1 MINIGRLALLGVL
14 VGVLVPGSVRC
25 EPIRI
30 GSESRVRQNPRSQ
43 YSRYVNW
50 RPADGE
56 TVNLNPPRISW
67 PYSPDWPDKWSS
79 EYHAFRLQISSRPD
93 CSKPV
98 VDVACGMNFYNCLP
112 ELKGASQWY
121 WRVGYDVGTPRER
134 WSAVRSFS
142 LAERAAVWGR
152 AELAQ
157 PDFAR
162 RGHPRVLFNGANLDR
177 IRRLQETN
185 PASKE
190 ALEWMRQQADRV
202 LAASW
207 WNDFP
212 TTDREDEPRTSFYA
226 IAHDLALVAFVY
238 CMTGDEKYAGVKE
251 RAVTWASYP
260 PGGRSSPE
268 GLGGDG
274 SEDATQGNE
283 FLALLFDW
291 LYQDLSNRQRQIMID
306 SLAWRVDHI
315 MNSFAWRRLKPDH
328 SGRRRL
334 EATAT
339 VPVSSTSLS
348 GLCSSHQYEGSMD
361 TAVCGLVLYEHCEVG
376 RQWYALMVNYLIGV
390 TCGHGFDECWNEGP
404 GYGTSKCK
412 WLTNAS
418 LYFDTAIADAHFGR
432 NPFYSRIGEYFR
444 RVIPVGMDHNA
455 WGNQK
460 NASRGNHLAMFRKLA
475 YLTGDGQFLFNYEQY
490 RGRAFSKFRPWIE
503 YVLPAYYDR
512 PEPMPEREPVALF
525 DVDGWAMA
533 ATGPPSDRSTYENG
547 LGFIFQ
553 CRPRGGFSHSFHSD
567 ASFQLHAYGQML
579 NHGGGSSANGDAFA
593 YHTMSHNTILV
604 DGLGQAQTSKGQTC
618 PAYGRIVGFARGKD
632 FVHVAGDATHCYPR
646 EPGDYRRWSL
656 PIDDIYRRRA
666 AEHLQRFVRHILF
679 MRGKY
684 FIIYDD
690 LAASQPTKYTWLYH
704 ILPEG
709 GLSFDRSRCAV
720 DYHVGDV
727 KVRLQHIAQPRELLV
742 DDRRGLDGFINPVTG
757 EDYRRYRRDDVLCEH
772 NLWVTNERPAM
783 SWSFLSVI
791 YPIPPGGSTP
801 RIDRIDDYTV
811 RVGQDVI
818 SFDPGS
824 AGAAQADLI
833 VDRAAF
839 HTLAR

>member
-1 MINIGRLALLGVL
+1 MINIGHSALLGVL

-25 EPIRI
+25 ESIRI
-30 GSESRVRQNPRSQ
+30 DSESRVRQNPRSQ

-67 PYSPDWPDKWSS
+67 PYSPDWPNNWSS

-98 VDVACGMNFYNCLP
+98 VDVTCGMNFYNCLP

-134 WSAVRSFS
+134 WSAVRSFR
-142 LAERAAVWGR
+142 LGEQATIWGR

-162 RGHPRVLFNGANLDR
+162 RGHPRVLFNRGNLDR

-202 LAASW
+202 LAAPW

-212 TTDREDEPRTSFYA
+212 KTDREDEPRTGFYA
-226 IAHDLALVAFVY
+226 IAHDLALVAFVH
-238 CMTGDEKYAGVKE
+238 CMTDDEKYAGVKE
-251 RAVTWASYP
+251 RAVAWASYP

-291 LYQDLSNRQRQIMID
+291 LYQDLSDRQRQILID

-315 MNSFAWRRLKPDH
+315 MNSFAWRRLKPDR

-361 TAVCGLVLYEHCEVG
+361 TAVCGLVLYEHCDVG
-376 RQWYALMVNYLIGV
+376 RQWYELMVNYLIGV

-418 LYFDTAIADAHFGR
+418 LYFDTAIPDAHFGR
-432 NPFYSRIGEYFR
+432 NPLYSRMGEYFR

-455 WGNQK
+455 WGN
-460 NASRGNHLAMFRKLA
+460 
-475 YLTGDGQFLFNYEQY
+475 
-490 RGRAFSKFRPWIE
+490 
-503 YVLPAYYDR
+503 
-512 PEPMPEREPVALF
+512 
-525 DVDGWAMA
+525 
-533 ATGPPSDRSTYENG
+533 
-547 LGFIFQ
+547 
-553 CRPRGGFSHSFHSD
+553 
-567 ASFQLHAYGQML
+567 
-579 NHGGGSSANGDAFA
+579 
-593 YHTMSHNTILV
+593 
-604 DGLGQAQTSKGQTC
+604 
-618 PAYGRIVGFARGKD
+618 
-632 FVHVAGDATHCYPR
+632 
-646 EPGDYRRWSL
+646 
-656 PIDDIYRRRA
+656 
-666 AEHLQRFVRHILF
+666 
-679 MRGKY
+679 
-684 FIIYDD
+684 
-690 LAASQPTKYTWLYH
+690 
-704 ILPEG
+704 
-709 GLSFDRSRCAV
+709 
-720 DYHVGDV
+720 
-727 KVRLQHIAQPRELLV
+727 
-742 DDRRGLDGFINPVTG
+742 
-757 EDYRRYRRDDVLCEH
+757 
-772 NLWVTNERPAM
+772 
-783 SWSFLSVI
+783 
-791 YPIPPGGSTP
+791 
-801 RIDRIDDYTV
+801 
-811 RVGQDVI
+811 
-818 SFDPGS
+818 
-824 AGAAQADLI
+824 
-833 VDRAAF
+833 
-839 HTLAR
+839 